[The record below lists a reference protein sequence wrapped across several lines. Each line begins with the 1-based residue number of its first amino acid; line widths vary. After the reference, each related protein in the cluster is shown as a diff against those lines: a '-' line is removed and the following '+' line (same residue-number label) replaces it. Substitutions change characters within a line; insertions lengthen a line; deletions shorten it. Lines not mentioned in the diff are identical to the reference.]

1 MGKNRS
7 RKRRDELREEA
18 EARREYR
25 ASISNQQQMDRL
37 DERLGEALGA
47 SKERVRLWHL
57 VEEEEAEKRRTER
70 RGGKKKNGNQT

>member
-1 MGKNRS
+1 
-7 RKRRDELREEA
+7 
-18 EARREYR
+18 
-25 ASISNQQQMDRL
+25 MDRL
-37 DERLGEALGA
+37 DERLGEGLGA